1 MQVVISLLSL
11 HSWSDWMYENPSNRK
26 NVFNN
31 TLLQSWSG
39 THRSVVT
46 VWTSCT
52 TTSSTPSTNPV
63 TTRWSSSY
71 TSISRT
77 PSCSEKRN
85 TSTCSSTQR
94 SERSPQVQP
103 LQKHFILLLFCL
115 GGKSLICLEGRLI
128 SRLFG
133 KNTILFCSFNVSL
146 ILWCGFLSQGRHF

>member
-1 MQVVISLLSL
+1 MIKLFTYHIWACCWRRHCRRVWGWLCLLFKTPP
-11 HSWSDWMYENPSNRK
+11 PSC
-26 NVFNN
+26 
-31 TLLQSWSG
+31 LL
-39 THRSVVT
+39 VT

-52 TTSSTPSTNPV
+52 TTSSTPSTSPV

-103 LQKHFILLLFCL
+103 LPKHFILLLFCL
-115 GGKSLICLEGRLI
+115 GGKSLTCLEGRLI